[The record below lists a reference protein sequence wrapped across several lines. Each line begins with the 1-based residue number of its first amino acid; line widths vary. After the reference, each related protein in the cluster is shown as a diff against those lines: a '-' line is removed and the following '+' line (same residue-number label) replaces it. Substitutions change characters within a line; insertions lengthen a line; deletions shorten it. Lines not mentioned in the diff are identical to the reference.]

1 MKSVLRKS
9 GCTVVTRGFIS
20 PAPVRY
26 DPLVRHVR
34 RLLKGLGLLIG
45 VALLA
50 GWVRSFF
57 VSDELR
63 YAWSDPVAKS
73 IGSGSV
79 ALSRGWLLVE
89 WQSVKSEDP
98 SGIVVLPKW
107 SHWTRDRF
115 PPDPLALPD
124 AHGRAETARYLG
136 IRWSSQRHSSARP
149 AEAIDE
155 EGPVTRPIHGGRMVA
170 VQVWSQRAVLLPW
183 LYLFVPLLA
192 WPAIRLARRARAW
205 RRQESPPTPEST
217 AIVVRTP
224 GHIAGETARAGR
236 TASPRKALP
245 PKDALR

>member
-1 MKSVLRKS
+1 M
-9 GCTVVTRGFIS
+9 
-20 PAPVRY
+20 
-26 DPLVRHVR
+26 
-34 RLLKGLGLLIG
+34 GLLIG
-45 VALLA
+45 VTLLA

-63 YAWSDPVAKS
+63 YSWSDPVAKS
-73 IGSGSV
+73 IGSASV

-89 WQSVKSEDP
+89 WQDVKSEDP

-107 SHWTRDRF
+107 SRWTRDRF

-124 AHGRAETARYLG
+124 AHGRAETGRYLG
-136 IRWSSQRHSSARP
+136 IRWSTRRHSSARP

-183 LYLFVPLLA
+183 PYLFVPLLA

-205 RRQESPPTPEST
+205 RRQESPPTPQGT
-217 AIVVRTP
+217 AIVVRTQS
-224 GHIAGETARAGR
+224 IVARQAGPSER